1 MKIIETC
8 EQGSAEWL
16 QMRLGKVT
24 ASKVKDVLSK
34 GRGNTPSKMA
44 ETYMM
49 ELIAEKL
56 TGESK
61 PFFEN
66 DAMRWGT
73 ETEPQARAMYS
84 VKNNFIDVKEVAF
97 VEYND
102 QVGISPDGFV
112 GDEGLFEAKCPNTTT
127 QLKRALSDDYSADY
141 KAQIQMQLWVT
152 ERKWCDFVSF
162 DPRLDCVAGYLQQ
175 RVERDEEYIKEMKI
189 KVYAFVERMNELI
202 NILTKESKEND

>member
-8 EQGSAEWL
+8 EQGSDEWL
-16 QMRLGKVT
+16 AMRLGKVT
-24 ASKVKDVLSK
+24 ASRVADVLSK
-34 GRGNTPSKMA
+34 GRGNAISKTA
-44 ETYMM
+44 ESYMM
-49 ELIAEKL
+49 ELIAETL
-56 TGESK
+56 TGQSK

-73 ETEPQARAMYS
+73 KTEPQARAMYS
-84 VKNNFIDVKEVAF
+84 VNNDFVDVKEVAF
-97 VEYND
+97 VEHND

-152 ERKWCDFVSF
+152 EREWCDFVSF
-162 DPRLDCVAGYLQQ
+162 DPRLECAAGYLQQ
-175 RVERDEEYIKEMKI
+175 RVMRDEEYIEEMKT
-189 KVYAFVERMNELI
+189 KVYAFVEKMNELI
-202 NILTKESKEND
+202 EQLTTKEG